1 MTDKLK
7 DEKFKILFV
16 DDEPNVLRSLQRLFI
31 DEDKVE
37 VFTAA
42 SGKEGLEIVKNND
55 IAVIVSDQRMP
66 EMGGAEFL
74 EKTKRISPDSIRI
87 ILTGYADI
95 NAAISAINKG
105 GVHRY
110 FAKPWNDNDMVL
122 AIWDSIERNRLIKEN
137 KRLTGIV
144 KKQNEELK
152 KWSAELEIYVQQQT
166 IDLTKQNKIL
176 QKLNEKTEKNFNDF
190 ISAFSNLIELRDKSV
205 SSHSN
210 NVSVISEDM
219 AKKMG
224 MSAEE
229 IGKIKTAAQLH
240 DIGKIGIPDVML
252 LKNPSAMSPDE
263 LREYKKHSVRGQA
276 VVSMVD
282 DLRDAGI
289 LIRHHHEC
297 FDGKGFPDGLG
308 GKDIPV
314 GARII
319 AIADQFDRL
328 IYGLKTHNIQS
339 VLSRIRQLLGAQF
352 DPELFDVLS
361 ATVKEKLSFIDDM
374 INIEV
379 AANVEMELSLKDL
392 EPDMMLSRDIRSG
405 TGLLLLSKG
414 TTLDER
420 NISLLKRSFYID
432 PAKTGI
438 FVWVKKK

>member
-1 MTDKLK
+1 MSGSN
-7 DEKFKILFV
+7 EIFNILFV
-16 DDEPNVLRSLQRLFI
+16 DDEPNVLRSLQRLFV
-31 DEDKVE
+31 DEDRIR
-37 VFTAA
+37 VFTAL

-74 EKTKRISPDSIRI
+74 EKSKRISPDSIRI

-110 FAKPWNDNDMVL
+110 FAKPWNDNDIVL
-122 AIWDSIERNRLIKEN
+122 AIWDSIERNRLVKEN
-137 KRLTGIV
+137 KRLAGII

-166 IDLTKQNKIL
+166 IDLTKQNKTL
-176 QKLNEKTEKNFNDF
+176 QKLNEKTEKNFKDF

-210 NVSVISEDM
+210 NVAVISEDM

-224 MSAEE
+224 MSADE
-229 IGKIKTAAQLH
+229 IITIKTAAQLH

-252 LKNPSAMSPDE
+252 LKNPAAMSPE
-263 LREYKKHSVRGQA
+263 EMREYKKHSIRGQA
-276 VVSMVD
+276 VVSMVE

-289 LIRHHHEC
+289 FIRHHHEW
-297 FDGKGFPDGLG
+297 FDGKGFPDGLRG
-308 GKDIPV
+308 MAIPA

-319 AIADQFDRL
+319 AIADQFDRF

-339 VLSRIRQLLGAQF
+339 VLSRVRQLLGAQF
-352 DPELFDVLS
+352 DPELFEVLS

-379 AANVEMELSLKDL
+379 AANVEMELSPKDL
-392 EPDMMLSRDIRSG
+392 ASSMMLSRDIRSG

-414 TTLDER
+414 TILDEK
-420 NISLLKRSFYID
+420 NISLLQRSFHID
-432 PAKTGI
+432 PSKTGI